1 MAWVMARSFV
11 AFAPLAG
18 MVSCGPVPVDV
29 AERDCLQNARL
40 AASPRGYVGLGVNA
54 NGNAAGVLD
63 VSISSDYLAGRD
75 PSAVF
80 NACVQQRSGQFP
92 SRPLTSMPDWKA

>member
-1 MAWVMARSFV
+1 MCMLCTIIDTLDTARCCAVEVSF
-11 AFAPLAG
+11 
-18 MVSCGPVPVDV
+18 
-29 AERDCLQNARL
+29 
-40 AASPRGYVGLGVNA
+40 A

-80 NACVQQRSGQFP
+80 NACVQNRSGQFP
-92 SRPLTSMPDWKA
+92 RRALIDMPGWRV